1 MKIISISILAL
12 TTMLSAQAAELSST
26 VGFTNDY
33 RFRGAS
39 QTAGDAA
46 IQGSIDVSFDN
57 GIFAGIWGSNVDFGP
72 TENASLEVD
81 YYVGYGGSISE
92 DLTYDATLFY
102 YTYPGFNG
110 VDIDYLELA
119 LGLYYKNVSLVY
131 VVSDDFLNS
140 DESAQ
145 YVSVDYNY
153 PITEK
158 ISLDLHAGYSYGNYW
173 DGELDINEYQ
183 DYSVGVSGQ
192 VYGLD
197 LSAAF
202 LFNSV
207 DSEDEADT
215 GAFRNDDTF
224 LVSVSRSF

>member
-1 MKIISISILAL
+1 MKTLSISIIAL
-12 TTMLSAQAAELSST
+12 TTMLGAQAAELSST

-46 IQGSIDVSFDN
+46 IQGSLDLAFDN

-72 TENASLEVD
+72 DANASLEVD
-81 YYVGYGGSISE
+81 YYVGYGGSINE
-92 DLTYDATLFY
+92 DLTYDATVFY

-119 LGLYYKNVSLVY
+119 LGLYYKNFSLTY
-131 VVSDDFLNS
+131 VISDDFLNS
-140 DESAQ
+140 SESAQ
-145 YVSVDYNY
+145 YTAIDYQY

-158 ISLDLHAGYSYGNYW
+158 ISVDLHAGYSYGDYW
-173 DGELDINEYQ
+173 DGTLDINEYQ
-183 DYSVGVSGQ
+183 DYSIGISGSA
-192 VYGLD
+192 YGLD

-207 DSEDEADT
+207 DSEDEANT

-224 LVSVSRSF
+224 LVSVSRTF